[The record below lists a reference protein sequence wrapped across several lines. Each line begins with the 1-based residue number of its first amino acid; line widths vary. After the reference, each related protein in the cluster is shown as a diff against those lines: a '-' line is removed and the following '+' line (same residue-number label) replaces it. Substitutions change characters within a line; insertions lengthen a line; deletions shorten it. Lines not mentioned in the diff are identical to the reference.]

1 MARER
6 SRTLNYRK
14 AFFKDNQGVV
24 KNLQQRLNSFHLKF
38 KTLETRRVVLHDQA
52 TIQCCVG
59 RSRKKRHE
67 LHLVRFE
74 PGEAVS
80 VLPIDKLNAEQ
91 TKVEAEPPPAG
102 AEYVRKDFFAVA
114 DGNHFVYCGSLPLS
128 QFSSYFL
135 EMQEKAGAKPADR
148 VFRLEKWV
156 SRDAIK
162 LLDEQGV
169 KTVDIDASMFAA
181 SARYESRTRDR
192 RSSARDILANT
203 GRGVLD
209 FVWGSNDDD
218 LERVARDENLTVG
231 VSIGVRRGLHHDSR
245 ENLRDIAKAVLE
257 DDEADFSIVTGGG
270 QRIEGSKM
278 VIRDRVN
285 LPARNET
292 VSAIAALEALHI
304 FLDGIFESGA
314 AEY

>member
-1 MARER
+1 M
-6 SRTLNYRK
+6 
-14 AFFKDNQGVV
+14 
-24 KNLQQRLNSFHLKF
+24 
-38 KTLETRRVVLHDQA
+38 
-52 TIQCCVG
+52 
-59 RSRKKRHE
+59 
-67 LHLVRFE
+67 VRFE